1 MQFVLKM
8 KKAACGILLTKNI
21 MSQGTLKQIEQV
33 ANLALQCFM
42 LRGEERADMKEIAS
56 GNNKRKGITS
66 M

>member
-1 MQFVLKM
+1 
-8 KKAACGILLTKNI
+8 

-33 ANLALQCFM
+33 ANLALWCFM
-42 LRGEERADMKEIAS
+42 LRGEERADVKEIAS